1 MPLKWENHNQ
11 EEEEKKRI
19 QEILKYIAFLVG
31 EEIIYVQ
38 LVGVFSF
45 IERKGRFNFVI

>member
-11 EEEEKKRI
+11 EEEKRI

-38 LVGVFSF
+38 FAVVFSI